1 MRKLL
6 LILSLLLF
14 LPLLALAPRSAG
26 AQGEADCEKH
36 VEALAYNACLAAL
49 GPLVGE
55 RSLGERSL
63 GERRLGERSLGEG
76 RGSTVEQRR
85 PGNSVQRRS
94 DGRKAA
100 TFDVITGRK

>member
-1 MRKLL
+1 LKKGDRVVRKLL

-55 RSLGERSL
+55 RSLGE
-63 GERRLGERSLGEG
+63 G

-85 PGNSVQRRS
+85 PGNPVQRRP

>member
-1 MRKLL
+1 VRKLL

-63 GERRLGERSLGEG
+63 GEG

>member
-63 GERRLGERSLGEG
+63 GEG